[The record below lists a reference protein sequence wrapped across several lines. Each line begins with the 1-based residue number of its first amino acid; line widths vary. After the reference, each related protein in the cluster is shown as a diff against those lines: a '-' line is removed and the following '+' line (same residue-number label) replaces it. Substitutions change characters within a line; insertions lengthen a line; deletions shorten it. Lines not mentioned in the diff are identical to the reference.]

1 MNFAAKIPRAFISAL
16 VMKPLA
22 HMTLRTLVPHHL
34 PLSLYHVTVGQLIT
48 CSLLITDMGQIP
60 ISNGHYKCHS
70 YTQQTLYTL
79 LVTSTSRCSSTD
91 LLTTSCYE
99 TICFLGNPLNIS
111 VYVLSSLSSRSS
123 YNMIIILLLLI
134 IYNCKVSS
142 ILARKLS
149 QLNGDPFL
157 ILDNIFH
164 LSCKTSSK
172 KDCLLFY
179 KCSSQ
184 NLYWIFYKF

>member
-1 MNFAAKIPRAFISAL
+1 
-16 VMKPLA
+16 
-22 HMTLRTLVPHHL
+22 
-34 PLSLYHVTVGQLIT
+34 
-48 CSLLITDMGQIP
+48 MGQIP

-79 LVTSTSRCSSTD
+79 LVTSTSRGSSTA